1 MCRFLLVKSKDSFR
15 PEGLLKEFAAMCQR
29 SHAPDGDWQ
38 GDGWGVAWQIN
49 KTWKIH
55 KSLSPI
61 WEELYK
67 FSTIPQTNL
76 FVVHARSAGFPQH
89 KNNLEFNQPYL
100 HNNLCFV
107 FNGMIRGVKIQRVL
121 SGKIGAQKVFSF
133 LIEEMKAK
141 NAKESL
147 RKLDHAMLNNSKQV
161 EGMNVGLVSD
171 DNFYILC
178 EYSIHPSYFSL
189 QYCKDETIALVCSE
203 KIGTYN
209 WETMSKGE
217 VLVL

>member
-1 MCRFLLVKSKDSFR
+1 MCRFLLAKSEDSLR
-15 PEGLLKEFAAMCQR
+15 SEDLLKEFAAMCQS

-38 GDGWGVAWQIN
+38 GDGWGVAWQID
-49 KTWKIH
+49 KSWKIH

-61 WEELYK
+61 WEDLDK

-76 FVVHARSAGFPQH
+76 IVIHARSIGLPQH

-107 FNGMIRGVKIQRVL
+107 FNGMIRGVKLQRVL

-133 LIEEMKAK
+133 LIEEMKEK
-141 NAKESL
+141 NAKDSL
-147 RKLDHAMLNNSKQV
+147 RNLDRTMLNNSKQV

-171 DNFYILC
+171 DNFYVLC
-178 EYSIHPSYFSL
+178 EYSIQPSYFSL
-189 QYCKDETIALVCSE
+189 QYYKDENITLVCSQ
-203 KIGTYN
+203 KFGAYK
-209 WETMSKGE
+209 WGTMSKGE

>member
-1 MCRFLLVKSKDSFR
+1 MCRFLLAKSKDSLR

-38 GDGWGVAWQIN
+38 GDGWGVAWQID
-49 KTWKIH
+49 KSWKIH

-61 WEELYK
+61 WEDLDK
-67 FSTIPQTNL
+67 FATIPQTNL
-76 FVVHARSAGFPQH
+76 FVVHARSVGFPQH
-89 KNNLEFNQPYL
+89 KNNLRFNQPYL

-107 FNGMIRGVKIQRVL
+107 FNGMIRGVKLQRVL
-121 SGKIGAQKVFSF
+121 GGTIGAQKLFSL
-133 LIEEMKAK
+133 LIEEMKTK

-147 RKLDHAMLNNSKQV
+147 KKLDHAMLNNSKQV

-178 EYSIHPSYFSL
+178 EYSIHPSYFTL
-189 QYCKDETIALVCSE
+189 QYYKDETIALVCSE

-217 VLVL
+217 ILVL

>member
-1 MCRFLLVKSKDSFR
+1 MCRFLLAKSKDSLR
-15 PEGLLKEFAAMCQR
+15 PEGLLHEFAAMCQR

-38 GDGWGVAWQIN
+38 GDGWGVAWQTD
-49 KTWKIH
+49 KSWKIH

-61 WEELYK
+61 WEDLDK

-76 FVVHARSAGFPQH
+76 FVVHARSVGFPQH

-107 FNGMIRGVKIQRVL
+107 FNGMIRGVKLQRVL
-121 SGKIGAQKVFSF
+121 SGIIGAQKVFSF
-133 LIEEMKAK
+133 LIEEMKTK

-147 RKLDHAMLNNSKQV
+147 KQV

-178 EYSIHPSYFSL
+178 EYSIHPSYFTL
-189 QYCKDETIALVCSE
+189 QYYKDETIALACSE